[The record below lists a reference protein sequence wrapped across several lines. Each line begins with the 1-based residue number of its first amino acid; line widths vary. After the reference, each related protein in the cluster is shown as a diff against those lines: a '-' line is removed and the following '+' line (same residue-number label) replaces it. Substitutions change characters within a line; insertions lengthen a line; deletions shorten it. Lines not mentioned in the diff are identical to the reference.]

1 MLKWAKE
8 RVRMLILHQAGVEVT
23 LAAANSGEL
32 PAVIIAAAAQRATR
46 RIVAISSTG
55 LETVAA
61 HELVYAPAYTPMRVM
76 ANLRRPGVHA
86 RWKEQ
91 NRVPF
96 QKGVAPTVRSE
107 FLIT

>member
-8 RVRMLILHQAGVEVT
+8 RVRMLILHQAGVEVI
-23 LAAANSGEL
+23 LATANSGEL

-55 LETVAA
+55 FESMTA
-61 HELVYAPAYTPMRVM
+61 HELVRTPAHTPMRAM
-76 ANLRRPGVHA
+76 ANLRRPGVLA

-96 QKGVAPTVRSE
+96 QKGVAPTVQAE

>member
-8 RVRMLILHQAGVEVT
+8 RVRMLVLHQAGVEDT

-32 PAVIIAAAAQRATR
+32 PTVMIAAAAQRATR
-46 RIVAISSTG
+46 RIVAISSIG
-55 LETVAA
+55 LESMTA
-61 HELVYAPAYTPMRVM
+61 HELLRAPTYTPMRAM

-96 QKGVAPTVRSE
+96 QKGVAPTVRVE

>member
-8 RVRMLILHQAGVEVT
+8 RVRMLVLHQAGVEDT

-32 PAVIIAAAAQRATR
+32 PAVMIAAAAQRATR

-55 LETVAA
+55 LESMTA
-61 HELVYAPAYTPMRVM
+61 HELLRAPTYTPMRAM
-76 ANLRRPGVHA
+76 SNLRRPGVLA

-96 QKGVAPTVRSE
+96 QKGVSPTGRVE

>member
-8 RVRMLILHQAGVEVT
+8 RVRMLILHHADVEVV

-32 PAVIIAAAAQRATR
+32 PGVIIAAAAQRATR

-55 LETVAA
+55 LESMTA
-61 HELVYAPAYTPMRVM
+61 HELLRTPAYAPMRAM

-96 QKGVAPTVRSE
+96 QKGVAPTVRAA
-107 FLIT
+107 FPIM

>member
-8 RVRMLILHQAGVEVT
+8 RVRMLILHQAGVEDT
-23 LAAANSGEL
+23 LAAANRGKL
-32 PAVIIAAAAQRATR
+32 PAVTIAAAAQRATR

-55 LETVAA
+55 LESMTA
-61 HELVYAPAYTPMRVM
+61 HELLRTPAYAPMRAM

-96 QKGVAPTVRSE
+96 QKGVASTVRAA
-107 FLIT
+107 FPIT

>member
-8 RVRMLILHQAGVEVT
+8 RVRMLILHQAGVEDT

-32 PAVIIAAAAQRATR
+32 PAAIIVAAAQRATR

-55 LETVAA
+55 LESMTA
-61 HELVYAPAYTPMRVM
+61 HELVHAPAYTPMRAM

-91 NRVPF
+91 NRVLF
-96 QKGVAPTVRSE
+96 QKGVAPTVRAA
-107 FLIT
+107 FPIM